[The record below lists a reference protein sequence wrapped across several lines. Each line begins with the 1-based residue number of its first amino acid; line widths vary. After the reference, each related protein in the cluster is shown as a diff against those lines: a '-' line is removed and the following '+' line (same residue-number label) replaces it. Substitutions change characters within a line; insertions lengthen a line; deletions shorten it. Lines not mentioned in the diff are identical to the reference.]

1 MRLRGSVTAAIH
13 NSAVTGYD
21 VTCARIDDSDT
32 DGDSSTP
39 KLDTPIM
46 MKNFLCD
53 TAGVAFNKEMPLEGS
68 TVIEEAV
75 IMDSNYAITNDSAS
89 VTAEAIAPQD
99 NGSSFVFDSTDYIGA
114 VKPGAVSYT
123 HLTLPTICSV

>member
-1 MRLRGSVTAAIH
+1 MHELRL
-13 NSAVTGYD
+13 
-21 VTCARIDDSDT
+21 DT

-68 TVIEEAV
+68 TVIEEG
-75 IMDSNYAITNDSAS
+75 ISFDENMAIVNTSALLDLR
-89 VTAEAIAPQD
+89 VRLPHKITVRLCIDETRQ
-99 NGSSFVFDSTDYIGA
+99 IGA
-114 VKPGAVSYT
+114 VDPSS
-123 HLTLPTICSV
+123 SVAWY

>member
-1 MRLRGSVTAAIH
+1 MRLRGSVTTAIH
-13 NSAVTGYD
+13 NSTVTGYD

-68 TVIEEAV
+68 TVIEEG
-75 IMDSNYAITNDSAS
+75 ISFDETMAIVNTSLCLILRVELPHKITVRLLCLMKHD
-89 VTAEAIAPQD
+89 
-99 NGSSFVFDSTDYIGA
+99 
-114 VKPGAVSYT
+114 
-123 HLTLPTICSV
+123 TLVQWIRLHQLHVVG